1 MNVKNS
7 ACIRRLSFRSLLAS
21 RRRNGIAIA
30 AITLTTLLF
39 TSLFTIALSIQT
51 SFEQYTFRQIGGYSH
66 GTFKEVSDTQAQAIA
81 AHPNVKAAGLR
92 TVIGII
98 SSGVFAKTPAEVS
111 YMDENC
117 TAWSF
122 AAPSVG
128 RMPENDHEISM
139 DTKALQLLGIEPELG
154 AKIPLTYC
162 LADSVLDQERT
173 DTFILTGYWEYDEI
187 SPVHYINISRS
198 YADAVAKEVTATGKA
213 AFRSD
218 LNVMMKSTLDI
229 RKQMEEVDTD
239 LGYTWD
245 LPGETDNV
253 RIGVNWGYT
262 TAQLAESSDPMA
274 LLSIC
279 ALVLLVIV
287 TGYLIIYNI
296 FQISVAGDIR
306 FYGLLKTIGVTPRQ
320 LRRIIRQQAFCLCI
334 IGIPTGLLL
343 GYLTGVLLTPIVLQK
358 STTLNPNTA
367 VTSHSILIFAASA
380 AFALFT
386 VFLSCRRPARLAAK
400 VSPVEAVKYT
410 DAVTIYRKKP
420 RVAKGSNISKMAL
433 ANLGRNRLKTLLVL
447 LSLSLSVLLFHTLVI
462 LIGGFDTEKYLEQ
475 QSCADFIVSTTDYFQ
490 YSSHSSTNAL
500 SADTIRELEEA
511 LKPSL
516 SGCGYS
522 LDGESPQ
529 CLMSEESLRL
539 DASYYLAGTQLE
551 QYLASKPRYGDLLLQ
566 TCQIEGFDEALFQ
579 KLTLLEGDLTPLKEK
594 QENQIALAVSTDD
607 YGNISHP
614 DYYPPIGSELTV
626 SYVEEG
632 CYIDNRTGALCDENT
647 PEEFVEYKVMRSH
660 DITYTIC
667 AYVIVPNSISH
678 RYSRLG
684 YSLVL
689 PVEALTAD
697 SLQAVYP
704 LFYLAD
710 TPDAASEQAGEA
722 YLNDLCKDD
731 LSGIMYESKASLRT
745 EFENFR
751 QLFLLLGGLL
761 CGIVGLVGILNFFN
775 TIMTGILSRRREFAI
790 LQSIGMTSKQLRQM
804 LILEGSYYTMGSA
817 FLALILCLLL
827 KPLGCHAF
835 ESMFW
840 FFRSHFT
847 LLPVLALLPFFALL
861 GVLIPCAAFHRTG
874 KVSLTDRLRECN

>member
-7 ACIRRLSFRSLLAS
+7 SCIRHLSFRALLAA

-39 TSLFTIALSIQT
+39 TSLFTIALSIQANY
-51 SFEQYTFRQIGGYSH
+51 EQYTFRQIGGYSH
-66 GTFKEVSDTQAQAIA
+66 GSFKDVTASQAQAIV

-92 TVIGII
+92 TVIGTIR
-98 SSGVFAKTPAEVS
+98 SGVFAKTPAEVS

-122 AAPSVG
+122 AMPSVG

-154 AKIPLTYC
+154 VEISLTYC
-162 LADSVLDQERT
+162 LDDSVPDHEKT
-173 DTFILTGYWEYDEI
+173 DTFILTGYFEYDEI

-198 YADAVAKEVTATGKA
+198 YADAVTKEMTASGKA

-218 LNVMMKSTLDI
+218 LNVMMKSTLGI
-229 RKQMEEVDTD
+229 REQMEQVDTD

-245 LPGETDNV
+245 MPGEADHV

-262 TAQLAESSDPMA
+262 TAQLAESADPMTI
-274 LLSIC
+274 LSIC

-320 LRRIIRQQAFCLCI
+320 LRQLIRQQAFCLCI
-334 IGIPTGLLL
+334 IGIPAGLLF
-343 GYLTGVLLTPIVLQK
+343 GYLTGVLLTPTVLQK
-358 STTLNPNTA
+358 STTLNPNTV

-410 DAVTIYRKKP
+410 DAVIIHRKKS
-420 RVAKGSNISKMAL
+420 RIAKGSKISQMAL

-447 LSLSLSVLLFHTLVI
+447 LSLSLSVLLFHIMVI
-462 LIGGFDTEKYLEQ
+462 LIGGFDAEKYLEQ

-490 YSSHSSTNAL
+490 YSSHSSTSAL
-500 SADTIRELEEA
+500 SADTIRELEKA

-529 CLMSEESLRL
+529 CWMDEESLRL
-539 DASYYLAGTQLE
+539 DASYYFAGTQLE
-551 QYLASKPRYGDLLLQ
+551 QYLASKPRCGDLLLQ
-566 TCQIEGFDEALFQ
+566 TCQIEGFDEALLK
-579 KLTLLEGDLTPLKEK
+579 KLTLLEGNLTPLTEK
-594 QENQIALAVSTDD
+594 QGNQIALAVSTDD
-607 YGNISHP
+607 YGNISQP
-614 DYYPPIGSELTV
+614 DYYPAIGSELTV
-626 SYVEEG
+626 SYVDEG

-647 PEEFVEYKVMRSH
+647 PEEFVEYKVIRSH
-660 DITYTIC
+660 EITYTIC
-667 AYVIVPNSISH
+667 AYVVVPHSISH
-678 RYSRLG
+678 RYSTLG

-689 PVEALTAD
+689 PVETFATD
-697 SLQAVYP
+697 SRQTVYP

-710 TPDAASEQAGEA
+710 TPDDASEQEGEA
-722 YLNDLCKDD
+722 YLRDLCKDD

-775 TIMTGILSRRREFAI
+775 TMITGILARRREFAI
-790 LQSIGMTSKQLRQM
+790 LQAIGMTSKQLLQM
-804 LILEGSYYTMGSA
+804 LILEGSYYTLGSA
-817 FLALILCLLL
+817 FLAILLCLLT
-827 KPLGCHAF
+827 KPLICRAF
-835 ESMFW
+835 EHMFW

-847 LLPVLALLPFFALL
+847 LLPVLALLPLFALL
-861 GVLIPCAAFHRTG
+861 GALIPCAAFRRTG
-874 KVSLTDRLRECN
+874 KSSLADRLRECN

>member
-7 ACIRRLSFRSLLAS
+7 SCIRHLSFRFLLAS

-39 TSLFTIALSIQT
+39 TSLFTIALSIQANY
-51 SFEQYTFRQIGGYSH
+51 EQYTFRQIGGYSH
-66 GTFKEVSDTQAQAIA
+66 GSFKEVTDSQAQAIA

-92 TVIGII
+92 TVIGFI

-122 AAPSVG
+122 ATPSVG

-139 DTKALQLLGIEPELG
+139 DTKALQLLGIEPALG

-162 LADSVLDQERT
+162 LNDSSLTHEKT

-198 YADAVAKEVTATGKA
+198 YADAVTEEVTATGKA
-213 AFRSD
+213 TFRSD

-229 RKQMEEVDTD
+229 RKQMEQVDTD

-245 LPGETDNV
+245 LPGEADNV

-262 TAQLAESSDPMA
+262 TAQLAESADPMTIF
-274 LLSIC
+274 SIC
-279 ALVLLVIV
+279 AFVLLVIV

-296 FQISVAGDIR
+296 FQISVVGDIR

-320 LRRIIRQQAFCLCI
+320 LRQLIRQQAFCLCI
-334 IGIPTGLLL
+334 IGIPAGLLL

-358 STTLNPNTA
+358 STTLNPNTV
-367 VTSHSILIFAASA
+367 VTSHSVFIFAASA

-400 VSPVEAVKYT
+400 VAPVEAVKYT
-410 DAVTIYRKKP
+410 DAVIIHKKKS
-420 RVAKGSNISKMAL
+420 RVARGSKISQMAL

-447 LSLSLSVLLFHTLVI
+447 LSLSLSVLLFHIMVI
-462 LIGGFDTEKYLEQ
+462 LIGGFDMEKYLEQ

-490 YSSHSSTNAL
+490 YSSHSSTSAL
-500 SADTIRELEEA
+500 SADTICELEGA

-522 LDGESPQ
+522 LDGESPK
-529 CLMSEESLRL
+529 CWMDEESLRL
-539 DASYYLAGTQLE
+539 DASYYFAGTQLE
-551 QYLASKPRYGDLLLQ
+551 QYLTSKPRRGDLLLQ
-566 TCQIEGFDEALFQ
+566 TCQIEGFDEALLK
-579 KLTLLEGDLTPLKEK
+579 KLTLLEGDLTPLTK
-594 QENQIALAVSTDD
+594 QQGNQIAVAVSTDD
-607 YGNISHP
+607 YGNISHS
-614 DYYPPIGSELTV
+614 DYYPPVGSELTV
-626 SYVEEG
+626 SYVDEG
-632 CYIDNRTGALCDENT
+632 CYIDNRTGELCDENT
-647 PEEFVEYKVMRSH
+647 PEEFVEYKVLQSH
-660 DITYTIC
+660 EITYTIC
-667 AYVIVPNSISH
+667 AYVVVPHSISH
-678 RYSRLG
+678 RYSTLG
-684 YSLVL
+684 YRLVL
-689 PVEALTAD
+689 PVETLAAD
-697 SLQAVYP
+697 SCQAVYP

-710 TPDAASEQAGEA
+710 TPDDASEQAGEA
-722 YLNDLCKDD
+722 YLSNLCRDD

-790 LQSIGMTSKQLRQM
+790 LQSIGMTSKQLRKM
-804 LILEGSYYTMGSA
+804 LILEGGYYTAGSV
-817 FLALILCLLL
+817 LIALSLCLFLY
-827 KPLGCHAF
+827 PLISNVF

-840 FFRSHFT
+840 FFRPHFT
-847 LLPVLALLPFFALL
+847 LFPVLPLLLFFLLL
-861 GVLIPCAAFHRTG
+861 GVLSPCAVFNRIG
-874 KVSLTDRLRECN
+874 KISLTKQLRECN